1 MQPLS
6 GITAVD
12 TNVLVRLFTKDNPRQ
27 WARAVELFSAARV
40 WVSNTVLLEM
50 WWVLRNLYSFD
61 RTHIIGRIEKLAGLE
76 NVILE
81 NPTVIA
87 RTLEWCAAGLEF
99 EDALHLAG
107 SAGADR
113 FATFDQRLARRA
125 DKLADIGILT
135 L

>member
-1 MQPLS
+1 MW
-6 GITAVD
+6 GGT
-12 TNVLVRLFTKDNPRQ
+12 RQ
-27 WARAVELFSAARV
+27 GV
-40 WVSNTVLLEM
+40 
-50 WWVLRNLYSFD
+50 
-61 RTHIIGRIEKLAGLE
+61 
-76 NVILE
+76 LE
-81 NPTVIA
+81 NPAVIA

-125 DKLADIGILT
+125 KNLADAGILT